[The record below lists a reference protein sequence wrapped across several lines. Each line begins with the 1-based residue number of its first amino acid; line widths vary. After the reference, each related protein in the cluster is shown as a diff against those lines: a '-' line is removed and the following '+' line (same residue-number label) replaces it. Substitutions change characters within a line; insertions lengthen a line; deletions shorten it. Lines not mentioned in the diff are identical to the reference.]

1 MTIMKRQYL
10 VQDAPM
16 GARRPLRIVCI
27 GAGYSGL
34 MMAIIVQ
41 QRMQGRNIDFKVFEM
56 NDDLGGTWLVNR
68 YPGCACDI
76 PAHNYAYSFA
86 PNPAWPD
93 YYATSAQIHQYMK
106 DVSAKYDCD
115 KLFHYQ
121 HQVTGAIWDELTQKW
136 NLNIRDLSKKLD
148 FSESCDILI
157 NASGVLNNWRWPS
170 IPGLEKFKGALM
182 HSAEWDEEYQFTDK
196 RAAVIGIGSSGIQ
209 ILPEIAK
216 VAAHV
221 TCFARSE
228 TWITP
233 KSVAEPTETDPAV
246 DASYRYEPHEI
257 KRFEEDPEYLLAHR
271 RNLADRRII
280 EFKYSMADKSSQKAT
295 YDIFKQSMIDRLGDS
310 DKGRDI
316 AKMLIPK
323 FPVGCRRLTPGPGFL
338 EALMRDNV
346 TTVWDNISSVD
357 ETGIVTKD
365 GQHIDLDVICCATG
379 FDTTFRPRIP
389 LKGRQGLDLAEK
401 WTDGEP
407 EAYFGTTVPGFP
419 NYFCF
424 IGPNSPISNGSLVQA
439 IQATG
444 IYIYSCIDKIQTEG
458 IASMEV
464 KQDATD
470 DYNEHAQEFLKATV
484 WAGPCSSWYKRGT
497 KDGRIVGV
505 YPGSA
510 FQFVEAM
517 RRPRWEDYKY
527 SQTSGAT
534 ANRFTYLG
542 NGFTRREARS
552 GSVADTQTLDFDEYW
567 TLMKLPD
574 IYE

>member
-1 MTIMKRQYL
+1 MTASKQRYQVQY
-10 VQDAPM
+10 APM
-16 GARRPLRIVCI
+16 GARRPLLIVCI

-34 MMAIIVQ
+34 MMAIIAEQ
-41 QRMQGRNIDFKVFEM
+41 KMQGRNIEFKVYEM
-56 NDDLGGTWLVNR
+56 NADLGGTWLVNR
-68 YPGCACDI
+68 YPGCSCDI

-86 PNPAWPD
+86 PNPAWTH
-93 YYATSAQIHQYMK
+93 YYASSSQIHQYMK
-106 DVSAKYDCD
+106 AVSFKYKCD
-115 KLFHYQ
+115 KYFTYRHR
-121 HQVTGAIWDELTQKW
+121 VTKANWDEETQKW
-136 NLNIRDLSKKLD
+136 NLNVSDLDRELD

-157 NASGVLNNWRWPS
+157 NAGGVLNNWRWPS
-170 IPGLEKFKGALM
+170 IPGLEKFKGAVM
-182 HSAEWDEEYQFTDK
+182 HSAKWDEDYQFTGK

-216 VAAHV
+216 VAQHV

-233 KSVAEPTETDPAV
+233 KGIAEPTETDPAV
-246 DASYRYEPHEI
+246 DESCKYMAQELQ
-257 KRFEEDPEYLLAHR
+257 RFEEDPEYLLKHR
-271 RNLADRRII
+271 RSLADRRII
-280 EFKYSMADKSSQKAT
+280 EFKYSMANKETQEAT
-295 YDIFKQSMIDRLGDS
+295 YDAFKESMMARLGES
-310 DKGRDI
+310 DKGREI

-338 EALMRDNV
+338 EALVRDNV
-346 TTVWDNISSVD
+346 TTVWDNIGSID

-389 LKGRQGLDLAEK
+389 LTGRRGIDLAQL
-401 WTDGEP
+401 WTDEEP
-407 EAYFGTTVPGFP
+407 ACYFGTTVPGFP
-419 NYFCF
+419 NYFSF

-444 IYIYSCIDKIQTEG
+444 IYIYSCIEKIQTEG

-464 KQDATD
+464 TQEATD
-470 DYNEHAQEFLKATV
+470 DYNEHAQEFLNATV

-497 KDGRIVGV
+497 RDGRIVGV

-510 FQFVEAM
+510 FQFVEIM
-517 RRPRWEDYKY
+517 RRPRWEDYQY
-527 SQTSGAT
+527 VHAAESA

-542 NGFTRREARS
+542 NGLTRREARN
-552 GSVADTQTLDFDEYW
+552 GSVGDTQTLDFDEYW
-567 TLMKLPD
+567 RLMILPD